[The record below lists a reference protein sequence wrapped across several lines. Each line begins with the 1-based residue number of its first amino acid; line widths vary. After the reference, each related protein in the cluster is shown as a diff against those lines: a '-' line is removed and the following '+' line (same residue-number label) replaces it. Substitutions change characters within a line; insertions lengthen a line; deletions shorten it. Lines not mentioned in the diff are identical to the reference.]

1 MSSPG
6 GALQPSREG
15 CILQAARRQGTLA
28 CDLVPLLP
36 SSKSLYSKV
45 TYEEQAQIEACLM

>member
-1 MSSPG
+1 MSSLG

-28 CDLVPLLP
+28 CDLIPLLP

-45 TYEEQAQIEACLM
+45 MYEEQAQIEACLM